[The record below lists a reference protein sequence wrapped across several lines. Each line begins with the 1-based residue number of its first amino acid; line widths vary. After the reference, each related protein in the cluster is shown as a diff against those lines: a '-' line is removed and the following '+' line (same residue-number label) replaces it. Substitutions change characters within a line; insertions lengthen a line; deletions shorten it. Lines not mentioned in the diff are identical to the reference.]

1 MSRTRIT
8 KSVLFGLAGAMTAAV
23 VFAAVGSQSGPDAGI
38 AATAPSTVGDYIVV
52 AGNTPRPPPPR
63 LTYQQAKRL
72 GFVKPSN
79 P

>member
-1 MSRTRIT
+1 MSNTHKI
-8 KSVLFGLAGAMTAAV
+8 KPVLFGLAAALAGAAM
-23 VFAAVGSQSGPDAGI
+23 FAAVEAPSDSDAGF
-38 AATAPSTVGDYIVV
+38 AAIGPSQVSDIIVV
-52 AGNTPRPPPPR
+52 AGTTRRPPPPR

>member
-1 MSRTRIT
+1 MSRTRII
-8 KSVLFGLAGAMTAAV
+8 KSGLFGLAGSLTAAAM
-23 VFAAVGSQSGPDAGI
+23 FAAVGSQSGPDAGI
-38 AATAPSTVGDYIVV
+38 AATGPSTVSDFIVV
-52 AGNTPRPPPPR
+52 AGNTPPPPPPR

>member
-1 MSRTRIT
+1 MSTTHKI
-8 KSVLFGLAGAMTAAV
+8 KPALFGLAAAV
-23 VFAAVGSQSGPDAGI
+23 AGAVMFAAVDAPDGSDAGF
-38 AATAPSTVGDYIVV
+38 AAISPSQLSDIIVV
-52 AGNTPRPPPPR
+52 AGNTRRPPPPR

>member
-1 MSRTRIT
+1 MSKPNST
-8 KSVLFGLAGAMTAAV
+8 KPGILGFAAAIAGAAMFMSLDV
-23 VFAAVGSQSGPDAGI
+23 NSGPGTGI
-38 AATAPSTVGDYIVV
+38 AATGPGTVSEYIVV
-52 AGNTPRPPPPR
+52 AGNTPSPPPPR